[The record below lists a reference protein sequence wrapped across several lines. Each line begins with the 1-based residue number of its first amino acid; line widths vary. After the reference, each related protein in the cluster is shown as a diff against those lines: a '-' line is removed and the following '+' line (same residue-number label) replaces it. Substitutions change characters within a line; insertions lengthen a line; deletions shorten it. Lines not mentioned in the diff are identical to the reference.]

1 MTYGTPEYWQRRA
14 ESLGREC
21 ANLRRQ
27 LDDAYAAIRRGE
39 PDPLKTMRAEKAETD
54 RLHAEL
60 GDAMRVALVVAREDN
75 PPEDWPDFLT
85 TLNKRWQAK
94 RSDAYAKA
102 RANVAAADASADRGS
117 AAAQDVLDFTG
128 EAS

>member
-1 MTYGTPEYWQRRA
+1 
-14 ESLGREC
+14 
-21 ANLRRQ
+21 
-27 LDDAYAAIRRGE
+27 
-39 PDPLKTMRAEKAETD
+39 MRAEKAETD

-60 GDAMRVALVVAREDN
+60 GDAMRVELYVAREDN
-75 PPEDWPDFLT
+75 PPEDWPAFLT
-85 TLNKRWQAK
+85 ALNERWQAK

-117 AAAQDVLDFTG
+117 VAAQDVLNFTG